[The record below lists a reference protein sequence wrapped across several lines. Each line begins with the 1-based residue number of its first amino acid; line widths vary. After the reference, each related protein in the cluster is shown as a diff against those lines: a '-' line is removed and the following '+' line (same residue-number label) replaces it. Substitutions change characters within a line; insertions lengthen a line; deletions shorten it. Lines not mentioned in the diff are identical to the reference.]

1 MTELLK
7 DVIDIH
13 VHVGPEAFTN
23 RKYEGFDL
31 AEEAAKAGT
40 RAIVLKK
47 HIFETATIASRI
59 QKQHEHLKI
68 FGGIA
73 LNEWVGGFN
82 AAAVEA
88 VADLGGKIVWFPTL
102 SARHEHD
109 AKGLSGGITCFDD
122 KGEISAACNEVMEV
136 IAGKN
141 MVLATG
147 HLSVPEQVAVVKRA
161 HEIGIRH
168 ILVNHPSLYR
178 IGMDCETQK
187 SLLKYGVL
195 FERNYG
201 GSRIPESRVF
211 EKHFDKN
218 LRDICAIGAESS
230 IMATDLGQPANA
242 SWSEGYSEYIEYILG
257 HGVTEREID
266 LMTRT
271 NPAEL
276 LELD

>member
-1 MTELLK
+1 MTDLLK
-7 DVIDIH
+7 GVIDIH
-13 VHVGPEAFTN
+13 VHVGPEAFAN

-31 AEEAAKAGT
+31 AEEAANAGA

-59 QKQHEHLKI
+59 RKEHEHLKV

-82 AAAVEA
+82 AGAVEA

-102 SARHEHD
+102 SARHEHA
-109 AKGLSGGITCFDD
+109 AKGLDGGIACFND
-122 KGEISAACNEVMEV
+122 KGEISAGCNEVMEV
-136 IAGKN
+136 IADKN

-147 HLSVPEQVAVVKRA
+147 HLSIPEQAAVVKRA
-161 HEIGIRH
+161 HEIGVRH

-178 IGMDCETQK
+178 ISMDCETQK
-187 SLLKYGVL
+187 SLLKYGVI

-201 GSRIPESRVF
+201 GSRIPESKVF

-218 LRDICAIGAESS
+218 LRDIRTIGAEHS

-242 SWSEGYSEYIEYILG
+242 CWSEGFSEYIQYMLE
-257 HGVTEREID
+257 HGVTEHEID